1 MFKLQG
7 SVQQSIGFHY
17 LLLPSF
23 YLYNMS
29 RLTDVCLFSLSVD
42 NLKIEVLLL
51 LISFVKLSNYFCSK
65 VTYLKSYRTWY
76 SDDSRK
82 DRARRSKLTNAETL
96 SSRAT
101 EGSRVVPVE
110 YIQDFIQHSIDVSS
124 KMLE

>member
-1 MFKLQG
+1 
-7 SVQQSIGFHY
+7 
-17 LLLPSF
+17 
-23 YLYNMS
+23 MS